1 MATSLTGLTPGAPDN
16 TYQNL
21 LHTVGETRAT
31 GAQAAWGDGTA
42 SALVLWE
49 SGIGVKSAG
58 GFTSR
63 INTDATAARTLTLPD
78 ATGTVVLGDST
89 GITDPGAFR
98 TGLRMLSTKL
108 AADATNSTNVAA
120 SVAGFTVS
128 GLAASKSYHFKM
140 VLRAQSAAS
149 ATGMRMKIT
158 GPAET
163 ASVTYHV
170 QTATGAF
177 FKASAFEVEIAHSA
191 FVADDTD
198 DLISIEGLL
207 VTTGSTPTSSLGLQI
222 YSETPT
228 VAVTLKAGSLMTL
241 TEY

>member
-21 LHTVGETRAT
+21 LHSVGETRAT

-63 INTDATAARTLTLPD
+63 INTDATAARTITLPD
-78 ATGTVVLGDST
+78 AAGTVVLGDST

-128 GLAASKSYHFKM
+128 GLAASKSYHVKM
-140 VLRAQSAAS
+140 ILRAQSAAS
-149 ATGMRMKIT
+149 GTGMRMKIT

-163 ASVTYHV
+163 ESFVYHV
-170 QTATGAF
+170 QTPQQFFYGSALETDILNSVFIGANVD
-177 FKASAFEVEIAHSA
+177 E
-191 FVADDTD
+191 
-198 DLISIEGLL
+198 LILIEGLL
-207 VTTGSTPTSSLGLQI
+207 VTTGAAPTSPVGLQI
-222 YSETPT
+222 WSETDT
-228 VAVTLKAGSLMTL
+228 VAVTLKAGSLITL